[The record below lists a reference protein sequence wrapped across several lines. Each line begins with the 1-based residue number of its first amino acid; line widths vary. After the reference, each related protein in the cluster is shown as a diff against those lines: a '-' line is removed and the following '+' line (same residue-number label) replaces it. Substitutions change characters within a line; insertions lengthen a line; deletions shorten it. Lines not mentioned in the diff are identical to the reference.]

1 MKEIESQSIL
11 PYDETNPVSIEK
23 YAKELIGKT
32 FREVIDNI
40 EMKKG
45 NKGGLGQLLE
55 RYYFE
60 YELNSDSEPDFKE
73 AGVELKVTPFKK
85 NKSKKKPF
93 SAKERLVLNIINF
106 ETIVNETFHNSSFL
120 NKNKLL
126 LLIFYLHDFDIPN
139 KLDFL
144 IKYVQL
150 FEYPHEDFK
159 IIEQDWNT
167 IVNKIKL
174 GKAHELSEGDTM
186 YLGACTKGS
195 RKADSYRV
203 QPFSDIKAPQR
214 ALSLKTT
221 YMNYILRNYI
231 LKQKTTYEPIIKD
244 TSILENQSF
253 EEYIVDKIS
262 KHYGKSIDALCEEF
276 NVSKSAK
283 QKTTQ
288 VALKILGLKSNK
300 AEEFEKANIKMK
312 SIRIQSNGRIRE
324 HMSFPTFKFIELIKE
339 DWETSTFRTMLEET
353 KFFFIIYRFNRNN
366 ELILERT
373 MFWNIP
379 INILDTEVRYVWE
392 KTVKIIKDGVKLE
405 KVGKRTFN
413 NLPSAS
419 KNPVSHV
426 RPHGKDSS
434 DTYPL
439 PDGREMPKQCFWLNN
454 SFILEQILENGDTY
468 D

>member
-1 MKEIESQSIL
+1 
-11 PYDETNPVSIEK
+11 
-23 YAKELIGKT
+23 
-32 FREVIDNI
+32 
-40 EMKKG
+40 MKKG

-55 RYYFE
+55 KYYFQ
-60 YELNSDSEPDFKE
+60 YQLNSDSEPDFKE

-106 ETIVNETFHNSSFL
+106 ETIVYETFHNSSFL

-195 RKADSYRV
+195 KKADSYRV

-214 ALSLKTT
+214 ALSLKST

-231 LKQKTTYEPIIKD
+231 LKHKTTYEPIIKD
-244 TSILENQSF
+244 KSILENQTF
-253 EEYIVDKIS
+253 EEYIVNKIS
-262 KHYGKSIDALCEEF
+262 EHHGKSIDTLCEEF

-312 SIRIQSNGRIRE
+312 SIRIQSNGRIKE

-353 KFFFIIYRFNRNN
+353 KFFFIIYKFNSNN

-373 MFWNIP
+373 MFWNMP
-379 INILDTEVRYVWE
+379 INILDTEVKYVWE
-392 KTVKIIKDGVKLE
+392 KTVKIINDGVKLE

-426 RPHGKDSS
+426 RPHGKDGS

-439 PDGREMPKQCFWLNN
+439 PDGRDMPKQSFWLNN
-454 SFILEQILENGDTY
+454 SFILEQILENGDNY